1 MKKRNIVFLLAL
13 TGAVY
18 VALKNKKQAEAP
30 AATGGATPSA
40 TVTEAPIIKAPI
52 IKTPMAEPVVHV
64 VEETLHRHE
73 GEDNPIVHAFEEAL
87 EQKAAHADTSA

>member
-30 AATGGATPSA
+30 AGTVGVTPSA
-40 TVTEAPIIKAPI
+40 TVTETPM
-52 IKTPMAEPVVHV
+52 IKTPMVEPVAHV
-64 VEETLHRHE
+64 VEETLHKHE

-87 EQKAAHADTSA
+87 EEKAKHEA